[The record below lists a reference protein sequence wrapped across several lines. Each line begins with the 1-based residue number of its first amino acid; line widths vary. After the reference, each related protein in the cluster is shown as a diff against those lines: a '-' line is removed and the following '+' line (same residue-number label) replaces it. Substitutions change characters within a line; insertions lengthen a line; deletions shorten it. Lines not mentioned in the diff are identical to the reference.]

1 MGLGIH
7 LVPISTSL
15 CKMRIYVEECKLSLP
30 IREGNVV
37 LCMTGNN

>member
-7 LVPISTSL
+7 LVPVSTCL
-15 CKMRIYVEECKLSLP
+15 GKMIIFVEEGKLSLP
-30 IREGNVV
+30 IREKNIV